1 MSERVQGGRALY
13 SHAPDRTD
21 GFPVAAERV
30 VRFLSDAVPL
40 CAWLVALV
48 DSGGGW
54 TPVAAADRGYG
65 FVLGARLSWQDTLC
79 SRMVQGLGPHVSAR
93 VETDTSYANAPIGQS
108 YPIRAYVGTALLD
121 PSGDVVGTLCGL
133 DPGPQPPELEQHL
146 PVVRVL
152 AELLSSVHAAEHR
165 LQDTVAQLAAAQ
177 AAALRCPLTG
187 ALSRR
192 GWLERL
198 QPLAS
203 VGDRSGQDLA
213 LVCLDLDGLKH
224 VNDTQGHAA
233 GDELLVRVAGVIGHV
248 LRPADLLARLGG
260 DEFAVAAVVSSSQG
274 VPRLARRLRDALDA
288 AGLPVSLGAALRPPG
303 EPVDPAWQA
312 PDAAMYAQKQ
322 ERRRR
327 PGPSGTSSSAAGEV
341 RPAGGGR

>member
-1 MSERVQGGRALY
+1 MQGGRALY

-121 PSGDVVGTLCGL
+121 PSGDVVTWWARCAGWT
-133 DPGPQPPELEQHL
+133 
-146 PVVRVL
+146 PVR
-152 AELLSSVHAAEHR
+152 
-165 LQDTVAQLAAAQ
+165 
-177 AAALRCPLTG
+177 
-187 ALSRR
+187 SR
-192 GWLERL
+192 
-198 QPLAS
+198 P
-203 VGDRSGQDLA
+203 
-213 LVCLDLDGLKH
+213 
-224 VNDTQGHAA
+224 
-233 GDELLVRVAGVIGHV
+233 
-248 LRPADLLARLGG
+248 
-260 DEFAVAAVVSSSQG
+260 SSSSTC
-274 VPRLARRLRDALDA
+274 RSCAC
-288 AGLPVSLGAALRPPG
+288 S
-303 EPVDPAWQA
+303 
-312 PDAAMYAQKQ
+312 
-322 ERRRR
+322 
-327 PGPSGTSSSAAGEV
+327 PSC
-341 RPAGGGR
+341 